1 MITRN
6 TAYSNGTH
14 YKRIPAFSLLIACT
28 TLALRRFWRHSPLLS
43 PLLTPE
49 HGASAF
55 SIQLELADL
64 IALGILPWK
73 GGRKKKVLAR
83 APGFLISS
91 LSLRCIGAFS
101 LVSPPLC
108 GTQSWPVPTTHCL
121 CVCVC
126 VCMERSFPWERSAEN
141 GQGLR
146 FLSVRWLQTR
156 LRVHKG
162 DLIHHVVNSLKL
174 SPSVSGHHVMKRF
187 LTKVILGKSN
197 PGLALWPQF
206 LGGLFSLA

>member
-14 YKRIPAFSLLIACT
+14 YKRIPAFSLLIAWT

-73 GGRKKKVLAR
+73 GGRKKKLLAR

-126 VCMERSFPWERSAEN
+126 VHGAVISMRKECREWTGAAFSFCEMAADKTE
-141 GQGLR
+141 GAQGR
-146 FLSVRWLQTR
+146 P
-156 LRVHKG
+156 H
-162 DLIHHVVNSLKL
+162 
-174 SPSVSGHHVMKRF
+174 PSCCE
-187 LTKVILGKSN
+187 
-197 PGLALWPQF
+197 
-206 LGGLFSLA
+206 

>member
-126 VCMERSFPWERSAEN
+126 AW
-141 GQGLR
+141 
-146 FLSVRWLQTR
+146 
-156 LRVHKG
+156 
-162 DLIHHVVNSLKL
+162 
-174 SPSVSGHHVMKRF
+174 SGHFHEKGVQRMDRGCVFF
-187 LTKVILGKSN
+187 LWDGCRRDWGCTRATSSIM
-197 PGLALWPQF
+197 LWI
-206 LGGLFSLA
+206 A